1 MERGCKKMAQKVT
14 RQKSLKKRFL
24 KWVQNLSEEEFK
36 FFFPERSKEEELLSL
51 SREKEENLAD
61 LIGWMSYQYLT
72 KWPNEDKYDKAA
84 QLLSIIPDDSP
95 LGVYAFQ
102 NLRSCLGWFPG
113 FDPEKLEE
121 ALKRYES
128 A

>member
-1 MERGCKKMAQKVT
+1 MAQKVT
-14 RQKSLKKRFL
+14 RQKSLKKRLL
-24 KWVQNLSEEEFK
+24 KWIQNFSEEEFK

-51 SREKEENLAD
+51 SLEKEENLAD
-61 LIGWMSYQYLT
+61 LVGWMSYKYLT
-72 KWPNEDKYDKAA
+72 EWPNEEEKYDKAA
-84 QLLSIIPDDSP
+84 QLLSLIPKNRAPS
-95 LGVYAFQ
+95 LQVIAFQ
-102 NLRSCLGWFPG
+102 RLRTCLGWLPG